1 MEITQG
7 ESEAPLGVFVSPVFH
22 APSYPRPSTWL
33 SHLDVNA
40 VSLLGGR
47 ALMVLIAGAAILLQ
61 PQHLAPASPTLLML
75 PLQLVQGPALSA
87 MLQPTVAVPWGHR
100 LGPTQQPVILQQLL

>member
-1 MEITQG
+1 MPPTQ
-7 ESEAPLGVFVSPVFH
+7 SP
-22 APSYPRPSTWL
+22 WL

-40 VSLLGGR
+40 VSPLGGR

-75 PLQLVQGPALSA
+75 PLQLVQGPTLSA
-87 MLQPTVAVPWGHR
+87 LLQPTVAVPWGHYP
-100 LGPTQQPVILQQLL
+100 GPTQQPVILQQFL